1 MMTFRSKAKPR
12 EKALAA
18 FQKLRRYQEATD
30 NGFVRCISCGKLMSV
45 KEAQGGHLVSRR
57 VRATELKH
65 DNVWPQCPKCNGP
78 LSGNVIAY
86 RANLVKLIGVVRV
99 QRIEDLANAS
109 EGDEEAYQ
117 RLSGED
123 RRSTV
128 RKHNE
133 AEYEALA
140 AGFRSQTRILQK
152 EKVS

>member
-1 MMTFRSKAKPR
+1 MKFHSKAKPR
-12 EKALAA
+12 EKALTA
-18 FQKLRRYQEATD
+18 FQKLRRYQAATP
-30 NGFVRCISCGKLMSV
+30 NGYVKCISCGKLMNV

-57 VRATELKH
+57 VRATELEP
-65 DNVWPQCPKCNGP
+65 DNVWPQCPRCNGP

-86 RANLVKLIGVVRV
+86 RSNLVKLIGVVRV

-128 RKHNE
+128 RKRTE

-140 AGFRSQTRILQK
+140 SGFRAQTRILQK

>member
-1 MMTFRSKAKPR
+1 MMKFRSKAKPR
-12 EKALAA
+12 EKALTA
-18 FQKLRRYQEATD
+18 FQKLRRYQEATS
-30 NGFVRCISCGKLMSV
+30 NGYVRCISCGKLMLV
-45 KEAQGGHLVSRR
+45 KESQGGHLVSRR
-57 VRATELKH
+57 VRATELEH
-65 DNVWPQCPKCNGP
+65 DNVWPQCPRCNGP

-109 EGDEEAYQ
+109 EGDEQAYG

-123 RRSTV
+123 RRLTV
-128 RKHNE
+128 RKRTE
-133 AEYEALA
+133 AEYGALA